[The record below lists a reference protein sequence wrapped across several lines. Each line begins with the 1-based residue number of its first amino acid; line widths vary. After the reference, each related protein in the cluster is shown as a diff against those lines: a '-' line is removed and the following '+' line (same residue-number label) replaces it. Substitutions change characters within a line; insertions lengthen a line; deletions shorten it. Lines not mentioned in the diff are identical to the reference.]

1 MLREKNKSKKRLT
14 INAIQNGIFYM
25 LFILLPFA
33 VIPLPWDW
41 AERGISIL
49 ILIVSTII
57 VALEL
62 LKFIWEGKF
71 SIFKNGIDTG
81 IFLVLLASTIST
93 IFSVD
98 TGMSFWGV
106 DMNLGSGL
114 ISLIAVILVS
124 FTMRSFIDSFEEIVK
139 VLMYFSVGVS
149 IINIFSLLSFFN
161 VDFLGI
167 LPAYKE
173 VFTYGLPWTLS
184 SSTLLVLNSVLI
196 LISSALLI
204 WNKNKNK
211 GEYIL
216 SIAVLIISLIT
227 TILFSVNQNLP
238 IILILILFMSVLI
251 FLTWRILRFKKS
263 EEKSVRIA
271 TMIPLTILVIS
282 FVLMKIPSIK
292 ESIVGS
298 LNLLTQVTLGGDI
311 SWEVVSSGMSS
322 NFFRS
327 IIGFGKN
334 SFVILYNMFKPGT
347 TEVLSFNNTSFYNG
361 SSEFL
366 TQLGEGGIIWLGAW
380 IYLGYVMI
388 KEFFS
393 QIKSLKRTGSNEQT
407 VFTSVLSLS
416 SIFIYVTSFFCDW
429 SIVIYLVF
437 FLLISLWIVCSNV
450 GKIKL
455 PDKFVLKMWAV
466 DTNSE
471 KFRNISGSIQK
482 VNISA
487 TVVLAVITVWITGVW
502 GKMLVS
508 NIYISSAEAYI
519 SEKSV
524 EFEDKNPSY
533 EEKEAF
539 LTEVLDVYSKA
550 EKYEK
555 NNSLINRKLA
565 LLNLEKVSLYAEEY
579 TFSDSENEKEEL
591 LDKVAIYKREVVN
604 QVQKSVYRNP
614 EIYDN
619 WKTAG
624 SAYMGLLS
632 IGFDDYDRDA
642 LAALSKSADLNPT
655 NYELYYNAAQIYL
668 IQEDIDNS
676 LTMLVKVLEINPRHI
691 PSLLM
696 AGEINKELGKNDVY
710 LSYLKA
716 AKAIMEEYDQTETET
731 YQEVVRDIRQE
742 EETGES

>member
-81 IFLVLLASTIST
+81 IFLVLLVSTIST

-98 TGMSFWGV
+98 TGISFWGV

-114 ISLIAVILVS
+114 IGLIAVILVS

-139 VLMYFSVGVS
+139 VLMYFSAGVS

-311 SWEVVSSGMSS
+311 SWDV
-322 NFFRS
+322 
-327 IIGFGKN
+327 
-334 SFVILYNMFKPGT
+334 
-347 TEVLSFNNTSFYNG
+347 
-361 SSEFL
+361 
-366 TQLGEGGIIWLGAW
+366 QL
-380 IYLGYVMI
+380 
-388 KEFFS
+388 
-393 QIKSLKRTGSNEQT
+393 
-407 VFTSVLSLS
+407 SVLEK
-416 SIFIYVTSFFCDW
+416 I
-429 SIVIYLVF
+429 
-437 FLLISLWIVCSNV
+437 LL
-450 GKIKL
+450 
-455 PDKFVLKMWAV
+455 
-466 DTNSE
+466 
-471 KFRNISGSIQK
+471 
-482 VNISA
+482 
-487 TVVLAVITVWITGVW
+487 
-502 GKMLVS
+502 
-508 NIYISSAEAYI
+508 
-519 SEKSV
+519 
-524 EFEDKNPSY
+524 
-533 EEKEAF
+533 
-539 LTEVLDVYSKA
+539 
-550 EKYEK
+550 
-555 NNSLINRKLA
+555 
-565 LLNLEKVSLYAEEY
+565 
-579 TFSDSENEKEEL
+579 
-591 LDKVAIYKREVVN
+591 
-604 QVQKSVYRNP
+604 
-614 EIYDN
+614 
-619 WKTAG
+619 
-624 SAYMGLLS
+624 
-632 IGFDDYDRDA
+632 
-642 LAALSKSADLNPT
+642 
-655 NYELYYNAAQIYL
+655 
-668 IQEDIDNS
+668 
-676 LTMLVKVLEINPRHI
+676 
-691 PSLLM
+691 
-696 AGEINKELGKNDVY
+696 
-710 LSYLKA
+710 
-716 AKAIMEEYDQTETET
+716 
-731 YQEVVRDIRQE
+731 
-742 EETGES
+742 